1 MKEELTDLPL
11 EFLPV
16 PLLTGPASSISPW
29 VEKVEVA
36 MKGSATSED
45 AEKAWAAW
53 LGCYNSMSKQ
63 LGWTK
68 EALVQASLEYALSI
82 GLPRMPSIPKRTVSK
97 MGLVGVPGLVIVAD
111 TPGGRPG
118 GGRGGGSAVGRGS
131 SSGGGRGGSSGGGRG
146 GGSTGGRGVSERL
159 RY

>member
-1 MKEELTDLPL
+1 M
-11 EFLPV
+11 
-16 PLLTGPASSISPW
+16 
-29 VEKVEVA
+29 
-36 MKGSATSED
+36 
-45 AEKAWAAW
+45 
-53 LGCYNSMSKQ
+53 
-63 LGWTK
+63 
-68 EALVQASLEYALSI
+68 QASLEYALSI

-118 GGRGGGSAVGRGS
+118 GGRGGSSGGGRGGGSAVGRGS

-146 GGSTGGRGVSERL
+146 GGSTGGRGVSERP